1 MPLYSYIGVMETQDK
16 DQTSADKKNLPSLKQ
31 AMADVEVA
39 TGTLYNAKYILQLV
53 ISQQE
58 ESLKAA
64 KQMINSLEWVLKSNS
79 T

>member
-1 MPLYSYIGVMETQDK
+1 
-16 DQTSADKKNLPSLKQ
+16 
-31 AMADVEVA
+31 MADVEVA

-64 KQMINSLEWVLKSNS
+64 KQMIQSLE
-79 T
+79 

>member
-1 MPLYSYIGVMETQDK
+1 MPLYTYIGIMETQDK
-16 DQTSADKKNLPSLKQ
+16 DQTPAVYSNSTFDKKNLPSLKQ

-53 ISQQE
+53 ISQHE

-64 KQMINSLEWVLKSNS
+64 KQMIASLD
-79 T
+79 

>member
-1 MPLYSYIGVMETQDK
+1 MDTQDK
-16 DQTSADKKNLPSLKQ
+16 DQTPAVHSYPTFDKKNLPSLKQ

-53 ISQQE
+53 ISQHE

-64 KQMINSLEWVLKSNS
+64 KQMIASLD
-79 T
+79 